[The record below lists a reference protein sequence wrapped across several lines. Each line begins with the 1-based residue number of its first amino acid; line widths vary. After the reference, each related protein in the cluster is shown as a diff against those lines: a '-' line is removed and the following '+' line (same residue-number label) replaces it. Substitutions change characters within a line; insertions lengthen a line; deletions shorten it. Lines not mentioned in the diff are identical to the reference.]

1 MGWLTLGLALAV
13 TGCATE
19 GRSAAR
25 DEVLQKYRAAANAM
39 HGARFAEA
47 KPLLDDVLMTLDGLT
62 AGDRTA
68 RKARGTFHAESS
80 KNFRGEPYE
89 RVMAYY
95 YRGILYWLDG
105 QPDNARACFKN
116 AQLQDAD
123 AESNQYQADYV
134 VLDYLEGLVAAKL
147 GGDGQDGWKRARA
160 HARLGI
166 PPEYDP
172 QANVLVFFET
182 GTGPRKYAGG
192 EHGEQL
198 RFSPGSSHADRIRI
212 KMEGIGTEARAWD
225 DLSWQAT
232 TRGGRVMDHV
242 LKNKAVFKDATDTF
256 GNVAL
261 ISGGAL
267 AIAGG
272 GHHGPA
278 DEIGVGLLA
287 AGLLSKVISAAVTPQ
302 ADTRQWDNL
311 PNLLGFASLRAAPG
325 QHHLVAEFVDPA
337 GRVTLTR
344 DATFTVVPGGP
355 DIVIFFSDHL

>member
-1 MGWLTLGLALAV
+1 MGLALALSMA
-13 TGCATE
+13 GCAT
-19 GRSAAR
+19 GSGNAAAR
-25 DEVLQKYRAAANAM
+25 DAVLQKYRAAAAAM
-39 HGARFAEA
+39 HSAHFDQA

-62 AGDRTA
+62 AGDRSA
-68 RKARGTFHAESS
+68 RKARGTFHEESS

-123 AESNQYQADYV
+123 AENHQYQSDYV
-134 VLDYLEGLVAAKL
+134 TLDFLEGLAAAKL
-147 GGDGQDGWKRARA
+147 GGDGQDALKRART
-160 HARLGI
+160 HARMGVPAEI
-166 PPEYDP
+166 DS
-172 QANVLVFFET
+172 QANVLVFFEM

-198 RFSPGSSHADRIRI
+198 RFSPGASRADRVRL
-212 KMEGIGTEARAWD
+212 KLGGQSAEVRAWD

-232 TRGGRVMDHV
+232 TRGGRVMDHI

-256 GNVAL
+256 GNAAL

-267 AIAGG
+267 AIVGSG
-272 GHHGPA
+272 RHGPA

-287 AGLLSKVISAAVTPQ
+287 AGVLSKLISAAVTPQ

-311 PNLLGFASLRAAPG
+311 PNLLGFAGLRAAPG
-325 QHHLVAEFVDPA
+325 QHQLTVEFLDPA

-344 DATFTVVPGGP
+344 DATFTIVPGGA
-355 DIVIFFSDHL
+355 DTVVFFSDHP